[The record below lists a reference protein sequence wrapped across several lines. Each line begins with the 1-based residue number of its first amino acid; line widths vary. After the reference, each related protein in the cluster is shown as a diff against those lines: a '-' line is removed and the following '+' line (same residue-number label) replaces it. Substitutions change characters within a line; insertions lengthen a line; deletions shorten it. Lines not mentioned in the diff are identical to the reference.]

1 VEIKKEIPKFD
12 LKYSKFSM
20 TNQKMINWLYD
31 EGHMRAMEKEIR
43 RKENPSYGSIMH
55 KPLFEEILGLLDE

>member
-1 VEIKKEIPKFD
+1 
-12 LKYSKFSM
+12 M

-43 RKENPSYGSIMH
+43 RKENPS
-55 KPLFEEILGLLDE
+55 